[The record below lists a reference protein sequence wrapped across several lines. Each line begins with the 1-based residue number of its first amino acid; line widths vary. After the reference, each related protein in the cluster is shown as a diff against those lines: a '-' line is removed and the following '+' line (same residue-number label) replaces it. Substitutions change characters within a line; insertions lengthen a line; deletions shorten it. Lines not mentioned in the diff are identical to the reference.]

1 LIFFGSREEIGSRKE
16 DQGMT
21 ISREL
26 YRQELFA
33 GRLVTFSSWDGGAL
47 RDLLLASKTRAEKDS
62 KAETSPVMG
71 PCGTTAT
78 CSGAEASSGR

>member
-1 LIFFGSREEIGSRKE
+1 
-16 DQGMT
+16 MT
-21 ISREL
+21 ISRDV

-47 RDLLLASKTRAEKDS
+47 RDLLPPSQTSAEKDS
-62 KAETSPVMG
+62 TAEASPEIE
-71 PCGTTAT
+71 PCGPAAT